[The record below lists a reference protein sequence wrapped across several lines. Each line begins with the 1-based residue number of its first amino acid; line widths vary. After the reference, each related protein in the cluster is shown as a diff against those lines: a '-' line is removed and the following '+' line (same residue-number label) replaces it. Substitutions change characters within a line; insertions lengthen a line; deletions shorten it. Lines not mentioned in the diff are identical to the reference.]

1 MLYNE
6 SVQWTIYNEHHLQW
20 TLPLKNAPFP
30 GVIRSATYTQ
40 SYLPE
45 GCRRS
50 VFLYFTVDRIRY
62 MPPFQKC
69 PFPRGDSVSHL
80 VRGFGGPRESTYQ
93 MASRSVQTFLQRS
106 LVSVQHR
113 TERETTH
120 GGTSVTMGTATGLAS
135 VQSNFTVSHTLC
147 GFPNF
152 ATGQNM
158 ATVTAWMKFVEADRK
173 IVVQVRR
180 SASASGGRP
189 PAVVKIPRGFSVENS
204 WKSMEIL

>member
-1 MLYNE
+1 MDAP
-6 SVQWTIYNEHHLQW
+6 SQ
-20 TLPLKNAPFP
+20 KCPFP
-30 GVIRSATYTQ
+30 RSDSVCHIHSKLLARGQQAVSVPILYSG
-40 SYLPE
+40 SY
-45 GCRRS
+45 S
-50 VFLYFTVDRIRY
+50 VYA
-62 MPPFQKC
+62 PFQKC

-158 ATVTAWMKFVEADRK
+158 ATVTA
-173 IVVQVRR
+173 
-180 SASASGGRP
+180 
-189 PAVVKIPRGFSVENS
+189 
-204 WKSMEIL
+204 